1 MPLPMLYTKEEATG
15 ICVPYGAAD
24 ALWHSDQVD
33 STGHEAYVQIA
44 IMSEVQHKASFTQL
58 APLVHDSV
66 LGWMSKT
73 VAVAEQIP
81 DGQL

>member
-1 MPLPMLYTKEEATG
+1 MPLPMLYTKEEASG
-15 ICVPYGAAD
+15 ICVSYGAAD

-33 STGHEAYVQIA
+33 TIGHEAYVQIA
-44 IMSEVQHKASFTQL
+44 IMGEVQHKAFFTQL
-58 APLVHDSV
+58 TPFVHDIV

-73 VAVAEQIP
+73 VAVAEQIL